1 MCAADNNTGAD
12 VSAFGIY
19 AAAYNNT
26 GAYVSAFGMY
36 AAQNNTGAYVSA
48 FGMYAARN
56 NTGAY
61 VSAFGMNAAYNNTG
75 AYVSAFGVNTAYE
88 NTTGMGGSAFGY
100 NAGRGFTNNNYCV
113 FVGYE
118 SRTSVGALTNA
129 IVIGANARGSK
140 SNQVTLGHTD
150 IVETL
155 LRGNVLVGTIT
166 DGMTAGGSL
175 AIAQDLAHRGTKIG
189 FMNTAPVVKQTGCAV
204 PTDLAS
210 CIAAVTALRTALNNY
225 GLTTVV

>member
-1 MCAADNNTGAD
+1 
-12 VSAFGIY
+12 
-19 AAAYNNT
+19 
-26 GAYVSAFGMY
+26 MY
-36 AAQNNTGAYVSA
+36 AAQNNTGASVSA
-48 FGMYAARN
+48 FG
-56 NTGAY
+56 
-61 VSAFGMNAAYNNTG
+61 VNAAYNNTG

-113 FVGYE
+113 FVGYN

-204 PTDLAS
+204 PTDLVS